1 MGEWG
6 GGNKR
11 RWEKVDERG
20 GGGGERGR
28 KEEGEEMSQSE
39 RERESWNKDDP
50 APPFTQDATERRRR
64 YRFVLTL
71 SG

>member
-1 MGEWG
+1 MGCGGVG

-39 RERESWNKDDP
+39 RERERVGIKMI
-50 APPFTQDATERRRR
+50 PPLHSLRMLPSAAVAI
-64 YRFVLTL
+64 VLC
-71 SG
+71 